1 VAITG
6 PVDGPDFRLECNG
19 PSARIP
25 ASFEKLVPGDI
36 AGIAIDAHAV
46 QPYYAGL
53 LARLSRMR
61 INAALEGPAVVI
73 TARPVA

>member
-1 VAITG
+1 M
-6 PVDGPDFRLECNG
+6 
-19 PSARIP
+19 
-25 ASFEKLVPGDI
+25 
-36 AGIAIDAHAV
+36 DAHAI

-61 INAALEGPAVVI
+61 VSGAFEGENVVI